1 VPVTSPLGGLPLIDA
16 GRIAA
21 AASRPALTGLIRA
34 AYLDGQHE
42 AALTPARLTAVTRD
56 PYRVF
61 GAMPSVSTGL
71 GLFVTKLATLAQRR
85 ESGAATVQALVVAMS
100 ARTGEPLAVLDG
112 AALTDLKCAAVT
124 ALVTDVC
131 AAPDATTAGLVG
143 TGALAFAQ
151 LLGLTDVRRLTTIT
165 VYGRDP
171 GRAAAFARRAADA
184 LPGGP
189 ELRLAGDLAEFAGHD
204 IVGTATTS
212 DQPLLPGA
220 RPAPG
225 LHVNCMGA
233 HTTVSR
239 ELDRPFLAG
248 CELIVED
255 RATALAEAGPE
266 HERAL
271 DLAAL
276 LRADPGP
283 LRRAATVFSS
293 TGHAFLDLV
302 TTAHVLDALGL
313 YPLPT
318 AAPAAGTR

>member
-1 VPVTSPLGGLPLIDA
+1 VTSPLGGLPLIDA

-21 AASRPALTGLIRA
+21 AASRPALTGLIRR
-34 AYLDGQHE
+34 AYLAGQHE
-42 AALTPARLTAVTRD
+42 SAVTPARLTAVTRD

-61 GAMPSVSTGL
+61 GAMPSVSTGF
-71 GLFVTKLATLAQRR
+71 GLFVTKLATLTERR

-131 AAPDATTAGLVG
+131 AAPDATTAGLAG

-151 LLGLTDVRRLTTIT
+151 LLGLTDVRRLTTVT

-171 GRAAAFARRAADA
+171 GRAAAFARRAAAA

-189 ELRLAGDLAEFAGHD
+189 ALRLAAGMAEAFEGQD
-204 IVGTATTS
+204 IVCTATTS
-212 DQPLLPGA
+212 DQPLLTGVP
-220 RPAPG
+220 PAPG

-233 HTTVSR
+233 HTTASR
-239 ELDRPFLAG
+239 ELDRAFLADS
-248 CELIVED
+248 ELIVED
-255 RATALAEAGPE
+255 LPTAVAEAGPE

-283 LRRAATVFSS
+283 LRQAATVFSS